1 VNHPIPARLL
11 AYARY
16 RIDFGKEVEQH
27 IEVCREC
34 AHVVG
39 NALSEEIDRRRGDV
53 LGRLRKTGTKT

>member
-1 VNHPIPARLL
+1 VTHPIPARLL

-16 RIDFGKEVEQH
+16 RIDFGREVEQH

-39 NALSEEIDRRRGDV
+39 DALSREIERRRADP
-53 LGRLRKTGTKT
+53 LPRIFRKSG

>member
-1 VNHPIPARLL
+1 VNHPVHARLL

-16 RIDFGKEVEQH
+16 RIDFDREVEQH

-39 NALSEEIDRRRGDV
+39 NALTEELERRRGDP
-53 LGRLRKTGTKT
+53 LARLRRA

>member
-1 VNHPIPARLL
+1 MNHPVPARLL

-27 IEVCREC
+27 IEVCRDC

-39 NALSEEIDRRRGDV
+39 NALWEERGRRRREQPA
-53 LGRLRKTGTKT
+53 LKHAK